1 MTASCYPLEQI
12 LCTEQR
18 GVVSLTGGGG
28 KTSLLFHLAHALA
41 QTGKKVLTTTT
52 TRILVPSPEQ
62 SRTVIIDANPEKIVH
77 LAASHV
83 APGTHITVAAHK
95 DQNDKLH
102 GFAPEAIRVFKDSGL
117 FDWILIEADG
127 AARRPLKA
135 PAEHEPV
142 ISPDTTVLVAVVG
155 LEVLGQP
162 LSEKLVFRS
171 DLAGP
176 LMGLAVGEV
185 ITAAALTRLFAHPN
199 GSFKGAP
206 SSARRYIFLNK
217 ADMPDRLE
225 YGSRM
230 ASHLR
235 HIIPPIAET
244 LIVGQALARVN
255 VHAVY
260 SLVALT

>member
-52 TRILVPSPEQ
+52 TKILVPSPEQ

-83 APGTHITVAAHK
+83 VPGTHITVAAHK

-142 ISPDTTVLVAVVG
+142 ISPDTTVLVAVAG

-185 ITAAALTRLFAHPN
+185 ITVAALSRLFAHPR
-199 GSFKGAP
+199 GLFKGAP
-206 SSARRYIFLNK
+206 PLARRFIFLNK
-217 ADMPDRLE
+217 ADSAERCESGSWVAE
-225 YGSRM
+225 Y
-230 ASHLR
+230 LR
-235 HIIPPIAET
+235 QQAPPPAET
-244 LIVGQALARVN
+244 LIVGQALNGVRV
-255 VHAVY
+255 
-260 SLVALT
+260 LALHDLRV